1 MGVYRGGRTLY
12 ALYAQS
18 IAVYRNK
25 IIAISR
31 RAMSSSS
38 PSSLEVKASV
48 LQFLNDECI
57 KKQNP
62 KHAQQM
68 YRYMKNIHPFYGI
81 KSPELRLMIKQVQSQ
96 YKSQWTSKILLETS
110 EELLADE
117 YGDKKML
124 GVYLLGVPSNL
135 KLIQYE
141 PYIIETLGTF
151 IDNYVNDWATCD
163 GLSSQVI
170 RKLIALDDR
179 TKYNSTERFATK
191 VQSWCTST
199 NGDWKQRSSCISFV
213 CLARHG
219 NYNDIIL
226 NIATNIIQNQNRFPQ
241 LGVGWVLRE
250 LSVAN
255 EDIVVR
261 FIKNHYNEFTREGL
275 RYAIEKM
282 NKPLQK
288 QLLKYDKNKNK

>member
-1 MGVYRGGRTLY
+1 M
-12 ALYAQS
+12 
-18 IAVYRNK
+18 
-25 IIAISR
+25 
-31 RAMSSSS
+31 SSS
-38 PSSLEVKASV
+38 PSASEVKASV
-48 LQFLNDECI
+48 LQFLNNECI

-62 KHAQQM
+62 KHAKQM
-68 YRYMKNIHPFYGI
+68 ERYMKNIYPFYGI
-81 KSPELRLMIKQVQSQ
+81 KSPELRLMIKQVQVQ
-96 YKSQWTSKILLETS
+96 YKSQWTSKILLATS
-110 EELLADE
+110 EELLSSN

-135 KLIQYE
+135 KLIQCE

-163 GLSSQVI
+163 GLSSQVL
-170 RKLIALDDR
+170 RKLTALDDK
-179 TKYNSTERFATK
+179 TNNSTNHSNERFATK
-191 VQSWCTST
+191 VQSWCKST

-226 NIATNIIQNQNRFPQ
+226 NIATNVIQNQNRFPQ

-250 LSVAN
+250 LSVAD
-255 EDIVVR
+255 EDVVVS
-261 FIKNHYNEFTREGL
+261 FIKNHYTEFTREGL
-275 RYAIEKM
+275 WYAIEKM

-288 QLLKYDKNKNK
+288 QLLNYDKNKNK

>member
-1 MGVYRGGRTLY
+1 
-12 ALYAQS
+12 
-18 IAVYRNK
+18 
-25 IIAISR
+25 
-31 RAMSSSS
+31 MSFSS
-38 PSSLEVKASV
+38 PSAIKSSV
-48 LQFLNDECI
+48 LQFLNNECI

-68 YRYMKNIHPFYGI
+68 SRYMKNIHPFYGI
-81 KSPELRLMIKQVQSQ
+81 KSPELRLMIKQIQSQ
-96 YKSQWTSKILLETS
+96 YKSQWTSKILLQTS
-110 EELLADE
+110 EELLADK

-135 KLIQYE
+135 KLIQCE

-170 RKLIALDDR
+170 RKLISLDD
-179 TKYNSTERFATK
+179 NSTNHSNNNERFATK

-213 CLARHG
+213 CFARHG
-219 NYNDIIL
+219 NYNNIIL
-226 NIATNIIQNQNRFPQ
+226 NIATNVIKNQNRFPQ
-241 LGVGWVLRE
+241 LGVGWLLRE
-250 LSVAN
+250 LSVAD

-288 QLLKYDKNKNK
+288 QLLNYDKKNDK